1 MVRGNFK
8 KILTIAVLGTSLS
21 GCSAITA
28 LFRGAGDSPSTAG
41 SAASRVTDPNSLA
54 STAAAASNSSTI
66 RIPRLTDRAGAGAHD
81 VSRDAADLWD
91 RIRGGLQYAGS
102 DRPEVEKEVRFY
114 SRHDQ
119 FIARTTQRARPF
131 LHHIV
136 EELERRQMP
145 LDLALLP
152 IVESAFQP
160 TARSRSGAVGIWQ
173 FIPATGRRFGLE
185 RNQLY
190 DGRRDVIA
198 STDAA
203 LDYLQE
209 LHDRFDGDWLSAVAA
224 YNCGER
230 NVERAVGANRAAGRP
245 TDFWSLDLPS
255 ETRVYV
261 PRLLALST
269 IVATPLRYD
278 VRLEPIPNEPY
289 LAVVEVA
296 KQIDLAKAAARA
308 GLDGQELRALNP
320 GYTKGVTTA
329 AGIHTVAVPAAKM
342 QVFKE
347 TLARHIADLA
357 PDRKPKRVAD
367 RGGDAKGSD
376 GAGTYHKVR
385 KGENLGLIASLYDVT
400 VEAIQELNSVHP
412 RRLRI
417 GQTLLIPVD
426 GAEAGAER
434 GAATDA
440 AGPAGSVEL
449 ADTAATAGGKGRKII
464 HTVQA
469 GDSLWTI
476 ARSYDVRVKDI
487 VAWNDGLSPKSV
499 LRLNQKLVVWSESED
514 AGQTVAA
521 ADSGGS
527 LVKTSTAMASEGAF
541 KLVRYEIRTGDSLW
555 TIAQR
560 FKVSV
565 DQLRLWNGIGERKTL
580 QPGESIDVYVVSA
593 DTAGASLRI

>member
-1 MVRGNFK
+1 MARGTLRR
-8 KILTIAVLGTSLS
+8 ILTIAVLGASLS

-28 LFRGAGDSPSTAG
+28 LFRGGGDDPSTAG
-41 SAASRVTDPNSLA
+41 TAASRITDPGSTS
-54 STAAAASNSSTI
+54 STATATADSSTI
-66 RIPRLTDRAGAGAHD
+66 RIPRLADRAGAGAHD

-102 DRPEVEKEVRFY
+102 DRAEVEKEVRFY
-114 SRHDQ
+114 ARYDR

-160 TARSRSGAVGIWQ
+160 TARSRSGAVGLWQ

-185 RNQLY
+185 RNRLY

-198 STDAA
+198 STGAA

-230 NVERAVGANRAAGRP
+230 NVERAVEANRAAGRP

-296 KQIDLAKAAARA
+296 KQIDLGKAATRA
-308 GLDGQELRALNP
+308 GLDGEELRALNT
-320 GYTKGVTTA
+320 GYTKGVTTP
-329 AGIHTVAVPAAKM
+329 AGIHKVAVPVTKM

-347 TLARHIADLA
+347 TLAQHIADLG
-357 PDRKPKRVAD
+357 PDRRATRVAD
-367 RGGDAKGSD
+367 RGGNTGPSD
-376 GAGTYHKVR
+376 DSGTYHKVR
-385 KGENLGLIASLYDVT
+385 KGENLGLIASRYDVT
-400 VEAIQELNSVHP
+400 VEAIQELNSVQP

-417 GQTLLIPVD
+417 GQTLLIPVED
-426 GAEAGAER
+426 AAADVGRSAPQDAVQPAGTVEVADAS
-434 GAATDA
+434 GAA
-440 AGPAGSVEL
+440 
-449 ADTAATAGGKGRKII
+449 GGNGRRII
-464 HTVQA
+464 HTVQS

-476 ARSYDVRVKDI
+476 ARSYDVHVKDL
-487 VAWNDGLSPKSV
+487 VAWNDGLSAKSV
-499 LRLNQKLVVWSESED
+499 LRLNQKLVVWAESAEE
-514 AGQTVAA
+514 TVAA
-521 ADSGGS
+521 VDADGT
-527 LVKTSTAMASEGAF
+527 LVKASAAVASEGAF
-541 KLVRYEIRTGDSLW
+541 KLVRYEIQTGDSLW

-580 QPGESIDVYVVSA
+580 RPGESLDVYVVSA
-593 DTAGASLRI
+593 DTAGAALRI

>member
-1 MVRGNFK
+1 MARGTFRR
-8 KILTIAVLGTSLS
+8 ILTIAVLGTSLS

-28 LFRGAGDSPSTAG
+28 LFRGGADSPSTAG
-41 SAASRVTDPNSLA
+41 AASSRLTDPASA
-54 STAAAASNSSTI
+54 SSTAAATTDSSAI

-114 SRHDQ
+114 ARYDQ
-119 FIARTTQRARPF
+119 FIARTTKRARPF

-185 RNQLY
+185 RNRLY

-198 STDAA
+198 STTAA
-203 LDYLQE
+203 LDYLEE

-230 NVERAVGANRAAGRP
+230 NVERAVEANRAAGRP

-296 KQIDLAKAAARA
+296 KQIDLGKAATRA
-308 GLDGQELRALNP
+308 GLDREELRALNT
-320 GYTKGVTTA
+320 GYTRGVTTS
-329 AGIHTVAVPAAKM
+329 AGIHKVAVPVTKM

-347 TLARHIADLA
+347 TLAQHIADLA
-357 PDRKPKRVAD
+357 PDRKATRVAD
-367 RGGDAKGSD
+367 RGG
-376 GAGTYHKVR
+376 GAGASEGDGTYHKVR
-385 KGENLGLIASLYDVT
+385 KGENLGVIASRYDVT
-400 VEAIQELNSVHP
+400 VEAIQELNSVQP

-417 GQTLLIPVD
+417 GQTLLIPVE
-426 GAEAGAER
+426 GAGA
-434 GAATDA
+434 
-440 AGPAGSVEL
+440 GPGRSAEEDVAEP
-449 ADTAATAGGKGRKII
+449 ADTTSVADASAAAGGKGRRII
-464 HTVQA
+464 HTVQS

-487 VAWNDGLSPKSV
+487 VAWNDGLSAKSV
-499 LRLNQKLVVWSESED
+499 LRLNQKLVVWSEN
-514 AGQTVAA
+514 AGEAVAA
-521 ADSGGS
+521 VDSGGS
-527 LVKTSTAMASEGAF
+527 LVKTGAAVAGEGAF
-541 KLVRYEIRTGDSLW
+541 KLVRYEIQTGDSLW

-593 DTAGASLRI
+593 DTAGAAFRI

>member
-1 MVRGNFK
+1 MARGTFRR
-8 KILTIAVLGTSLS
+8 ILTIAVLGASLS

-28 LFRGAGDSPSTAG
+28 LFRGGGDSPSTAG
-41 SAASRVTDPNSLA
+41 AASSRRIDPGSPS
-54 STAAAASNSSTI
+54 STAAATADSSTI

-91 RIRGGLQYAGS
+91 RIRGGLQYSGS

-114 SRHDQ
+114 ARYDQ

-185 RNQLY
+185 RNRLY

-198 STDAA
+198 STTAA
-203 LDYLQE
+203 LDYLEE

-230 NVERAVGANRAAGRP
+230 NVERAVEVNRAAGRP

-296 KQIDLAKAAARA
+296 KQIDLGKAATRA
-308 GLDGQELRALNP
+308 GLDSEELRALNT
-320 GYTKGVTTA
+320 GYTKGVTTS
-329 AGIHTVAVPAAKM
+329 AGIHKVAVPVAKM

-347 TLARHIADLA
+347 ALAQHIADLA
-357 PDRKPKRVAD
+357 PDRRTSRVAD
-367 RGGDAKGSD
+367 RGGSAGAPD
-376 GAGTYHKVR
+376 GDGTYHKVR
-385 KGENLGLIASLYDVT
+385 KGENLGVIASRYDVT

-412 RRLRI
+412 RKLRI

-426 GAEAGAER
+426 GPGADPGR
-434 GAATDA
+434 GAAKAVAD
-440 AGPAGSVEL
+440 S
-449 ADTAATAGGKGRKII
+449 ADTIRAADASAAAGGKGRRII
-464 HTVQA
+464 HTVQS

-487 VAWNDGLSPKSV
+487 VAWNDGLSARSV
-499 LRLNQKLVVWSESED
+499 LRLNQKLVVWSEN
-514 AGQTVAA
+514 AGEAVAA
-521 ADSGGS
+521 ADTGGS
-527 LVKTSTAMASEGAF
+527 LVKASATVAGEGAF
-541 KLVRYEIRTGDSLW
+541 KLVRYEIQTGDSLW

-593 DTAGASLRI
+593 DTAGAAYRI